1 MSNRWT
7 VTLGLASVA
16 TVLSAVAACGGAPS
30 DTAAARFKRGLEIVD
45 AVGQHVAAAQTL
57 SFTTHE
63 EGERVRRSGSKD
75 PVTIDQVVYVRRPD
89 RLHSKASGN
98 LDLEIVYDGTQV
110 TLITHRDKV
119 YGVVP
124 ATGPLTEVI
133 PMVIDRFDVPFP
145 VGDLIAFTAPERLI
159 NEETTGGWVGDET
172 LNGQVVSKVAW
183 THPNVD
189 WTIWVAKDGPPL
201 LQRMEIHYKG
211 RQGSPRRA
219 YEFRDWT
226 LGGEIP
232 DATFVAN
239 VPEDFEGI
247 PVIQRASAVLP
258 ADAKP
263 SAEPAKPGT
272 QKE

>member
-1 MSNRWT
+1 MSNRWN
-7 VTLGLASVA
+7 VTLGRASVA
-16 TVLSAVAACGGAPS
+16 TALLALAACGGNQP
-30 DTAAARFKRGLEIVD
+30 DTPEARYKRGMEIVS

-63 EGERVRRSGSKD
+63 EGERVRRSGQKD
-75 PVTIDQVVYVRRPD
+75 PVTIDQVVQVRRPD

-98 LDLEIVYDGTQV
+98 LDLEIVYDGKQV
-110 TLITHRDKV
+110 TMITHRDKV

-145 VGDLIAFTAPERLI
+145 VGDLIAFTAPERLV

-172 LNGQVVSKVAW
+172 LNGQAVSKVAW

-189 WTIWVAKDGPPL
+189 WTIWVPKDGPPL

-211 RQGSPRRA
+211 RRGSPRRA
-219 YEFRDWT
+219 YEFREWT
-226 LGGEIP
+226 LGGEIA

-263 SAEPAKPGT
+263 SEDAAKPGT